1 MEEVLRRIE
10 KSDYVDKCALFKS
23 DGEPIV
29 SHVDEETTK
38 IVKPFF
44 GLDPTVERTILEK
57 RWSRIIVSRLKDYVF
72 VLSSRRAPNLGVLN
86 LEFNKAFNLL
96 KESLESKTNISAKH
110 EKVTI
115 PRVRTEEK
123 EEKEAW
129 EALLN
134 FEKKSESDSSL
145 ITHKTVF
152 NKTTTLEELI
162 ESPYLEDLKRLHD
175 WVLIFFML
183 IDGEKTLEQIAREM
197 VQNIDDIKKLS
208 SNLLELGKIK
218 VIKT

>member
-23 DGEPIV
+23 NGEPIV

-72 VLSSRRAPNLGVLN
+72 VLSSRRAHNLGVLN
-86 LEFNKAFNLL
+86 FEFNKALNIL
-96 KESLESKTNISAKH
+96 KESLESKTTISANN

-115 PRVRTEEK
+115 SRVRTEEK

-145 ITHKTVF
+145 ITSKTVF
-152 NKTTTLEELI
+152 SKTTNLEELI
-162 ESPYLEDLKRLHD
+162 ESPDLEDLKRLHD
-175 WVLIFFML
+175 WVLIFYML

-208 SNLLELGKIK
+208 YNLLELGKIK
-218 VIKT
+218 VKKI